1 MLCHGHMLT
10 VHTDNVSDNI
20 CPHPRR
26 SHQHQE
32 NKDGNHQDLQ
42 TLALCYTSA
51 LYCVRESPPD
61 YNIKFIQTV
70 RYQLYPDSTKS
81 NVSRLYNI
89 KCIQTVQYQMYQD
102 FTISNVSRQ
111 YNIKYMKTVLYHI
124 SNVSRQNSLPSKYSE

>member
-61 YNIKFIQTV
+61 
-70 RYQLYPDSTKS
+70 STIS
-81 NVSRLYNI
+81 NLSRQYDIN
-89 KCIQTVQYQMYQD
+89 CIQTVQNQMYQD
-102 FTISNVSRQ
+102 FTI
-111 YNIKYMKTVLYHI
+111 
-124 SNVSRQNSLPSKYSE
+124 